1 VSSCKKNPGTYGIL
15 RLVSRGGTNNGVN
28 GISSHSRKG
37 INDFGFSHMHKKGV
51 YGRAG
56 GGRHGIWDG
65 RAVDMDG
72 PLVPGRKSELNFD
85 ERNGGWMGCK
95 YGDLL

>member
-1 VSSCKKNPGTYGIL
+1 M
-15 RLVSRGGTNNGVN
+15 
-28 GISSHSRKG
+28 ISDFLICIRKAFMVG
-37 INDFGFSHMHKKGV
+37 Q
-51 YGRAG
+51 